1 MVKNR
6 TVEFFDGVPS
16 VDKASL
22 FFVETSCTD
31 RPMGDIECGN
41 LVVDAFERA
50 RDFFNAQS
58 ATRVICGEQ
67 EKNRAKLIKSKN
79 KSKIERLQNLISWG
93 VVYEFFE
100 EEREEQD
107 KFCI

>member
-16 VDKASL
+16 VDEASL
-22 FFVETSCTD
+22 FSIETSCID
-31 RPMGDIECGN
+31 SQMGVIGCEN
-41 LVVDAFERA
+41 LMVDAFERA

-58 ATRVICGEQ
+58 ATRVICSEQ
-67 EKNRAKLIKSKN
+67 EKNREKLIKSKN
-79 KSKIERLQNLISWG
+79 KSKTERLQNLISWG

-107 KFCI
+107 QFCI